1 MTPMRHS
8 CTWVAVAL
16 VVLCATARG
25 HAQALP
31 AGVLSMDRF
40 ARRWLPTETSLDGE
54 IHVIN
59 PGSVGLKAWGTHVEV
74 TAPSWDIFVTET
86 PFQDATLS
94 AAELDEL
101 TGRCAAIVDNGSGA
115 GRCHCRGEVDG
126 ANVDRQ
132 VEPGTT
138 CANLY
143 VFAEDQQ
150 LAECCACPVT
160 PDGLVT
166 LSVRDLTSNPLTG
179 DVPERGAIALLTSL
193 PMDGA
198 CDPTVPSLPTTS
210 TTTSTTT
217 TTSSTT
223 TTMGTAAT
231 TTTMATLVTT
241 TTIVT
246 TTTTTVE
253 GTARAAGPCDGLTGL
268 ASVDCTI
275 ENVGVQP
282 TCAPGTASRAVERLL
297 GRRMRAIRRAVD
309 GADSKGGTVLTRAIH
324 RADGQIDATERALT
338 KAAKKRH
345 LSAACMTL
353 LDGELAAAKASIA
366 TLP

>member
-1 MTPMRHS
+1 MAPMRHRF
-8 CTWVAVAL
+8 TWVAVAL
-16 VVLCATARG
+16 VVVCATARG
-25 HAQALP
+25 RAQALP
-31 AGVLSMDRF
+31 AGVFSMDRF
-40 ARRWLPTETSLDGE
+40 ARHGLPTEKSLDGE

-74 TAPSWDIFVTET
+74 TPPSWDTFITET

-94 AAELDEL
+94 PAELDEL

-126 ANVDRQ
+126 ARIHPTT
-132 VEPGTT
+132 EPGAT
-138 CANLY
+138 CADLY

-150 LAECCACPVT
+150 LTECCACPVT

-166 LSVRDLTSNPLTG
+166 LSVRDDLTSNPLTG
-179 DVPERGAIALLTSL
+179 EVPDRGVIALLTSL
-193 PMDGA
+193 PMDGE

-217 TTSSTT
+217 TTSSTS
-223 TTMGTAAT
+223 TTMGTAT
-231 TTTMATLVTT
+231 TTTTTTLVTT

-253 GTARAAGPCDGLTGL
+253 GTARAAGLCDGLTGL

-275 ENVGVQP
+275 ANVGVRP
-282 TCAPGTASRAVERLL
+282 TCDPGTTSPAVEKLL
-297 GRRMRAIRRAVD
+297 GRRMRSVRRAVD
-309 GADSKGGTVLTRAIH
+309 GADPKGGKVLARAIH
-324 RADGQIDATERALT
+324 RADGQIDATARALA

-345 LSAACMTL
+345 LSGACMTL
-353 LDGELAAAKASIA
+353 LDGELAAARAAIA